1 MTELETMQ
9 RAKMYID
16 KLSQGIDPIT
26 DRELPEDTVLNNV
39 RLARCFFYIS
49 GILGNV
55 IDQEGRVGK
64 KTRKDFYI
72 TEQEYSRLRPLQE
85 NARITQ
91 LITHIAQA
99 IDDPERK
106 QLKTTVVTDWLMKKG
121 FMTKETL
128 PDGKTK
134 RLPTSAGM
142 QLGIMTQLQQGQHGA
157 YEAVYYTPGAQQF
170 VLDHLPEMLEKE

>member
-1 MTELETMQ
+1 MSTESLLTKTCVSFKIRIEIAQ
-9 RAKMYID
+9 NLGCVGA
-16 KLSQGIDPIT
+16 LPILAFGCK
-26 DRELPEDTVLNNV
+26 RQFEVWELCNFIEVSNW
-39 RLARCFFYIS
+39 
-49 GILGNV
+49 GNGSV
-55 IDQEGRVGK
+55 FVHRVW
-64 KTRKDFYI
+64 
-72 TEQEYSRLRPLQE
+72 ELYSFVDGPK
-85 NARITQ
+85 AITQ
-91 LITHIAQA
+91 LIAHIAQA

-142 QLGIMTQLQQGQHGA
+142 QLGIMTQLQQGQHGT